1 MLVRPLV
8 TALSLLVLGGCTGAG
23 ASSLGPIDVAGR
35 VEPLDGTGL
44 KKVTLS
50 ESAADRMGLE
60 TVGVSRGP
68 VSRDRRQ
75 RGVVPYSSLL
85 YRPDGTSVV
94 YTNPAPLVFVAQP
107 VVVESIRGDAVTVI
121 GGPPAGTRVVSV
133 GVTELLGVEL
143 GVGR

>member
-8 TALSLLVLGGCTGAG
+8 IALSLLLLGGCTGAG

-50 ESAADRMGLE
+50 ESAADRMDLE
-60 TVGVSRGP
+60 TVVVSPGP
-68 VSRDRRQ
+68 VRRDRRE
-75 RGVVPYSSLL
+75 RSVVPYSSLL

-107 VVVESIRGDAVTVI
+107 VVVESISGDTVVLT
-121 GGPPAGTRVVSV
+121 GGPSPGTRVVRV
-133 GVTELLGVEL
+133 GAAELLGVEL